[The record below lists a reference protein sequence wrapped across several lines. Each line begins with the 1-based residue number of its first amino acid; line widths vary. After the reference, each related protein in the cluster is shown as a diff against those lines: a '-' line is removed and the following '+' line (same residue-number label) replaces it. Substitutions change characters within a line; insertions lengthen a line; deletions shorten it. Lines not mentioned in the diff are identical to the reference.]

1 MLDRQY
7 VRAMAQYNQWM
18 NRKLYTLAQ
27 ELPEALVYEDKAAF
41 FKSVHGTLAHIAWAD
56 RLWMDRFKAHPRIE
70 PAKIADIAS
79 LAEVRRQLDDEIIS
93 WAEGLD
99 DAWLA
104 EPLTWVSAMYQQTYT
119 KPAWQLVA
127 HFFNHQTHHRA
138 QAGTLL
144 TQMGLDIGITDL
156 QMMPGLEQFN

>member
-7 VRAMAQYNQWM
+7 ARVMAKYNQWM
-18 NRKLYTLAQ
+18 NRKLYTLVQ
-27 ELPEALVYEDKAAF
+27 GIPDELVYEDKSAF
-41 FKSVHGTLAHIAWAD
+41 FKSVYGTLAHIIWAD
-56 RLWMDRFKAHPRIE
+56 RIWMDRFKAHPRIE
-70 PAKIADIAS
+70 PANMLDIAS
-79 LAEVRRQLDDEIIS
+79 LVEIRQKLDAEIIS

-99 DAWLA
+99 DEWLA
-104 EPLTWVSAMYQQTYT
+104 QPLTWVSGMHQQTYT

-156 QMMPGLEQFN
+156 QMMPELEQFN